1 MVARSLLR
9 GLLRGAGWRLD
20 QSAEDVYSEPAVF
33 LVQHHNMS
41 GPIHSLGLLPDSVH
55 VWALSSLFSCGD
67 CFEQYYGYTFTKRYG
82 WPRLLALPAAA
93 AGACVVPRL
102 MRATGAVPVYRGKR
116 EILETMEESV
126 RLLHDGESLLICPDK
141 DYSSQKDEIGE
152 IYTGFLHLEKLYWR
166 DTGRHLAFIPLCVD
180 RQKKRITAAE
190 PLFFA
195 GTGRFKE
202 EQRQMEERLM
212 VSFRRLECRRQMQGL
227 PEKLPTGNLPD
238 RR

>member
-1 MVARSLLR
+1 M
-9 GLLRGAGWRLD
+9 D
-20 QSAEDVYSEPAVF
+20 QSAEDIYSEPAVF

-82 WPRLLALPAAA
+82 WPRPLALPAAA

-102 MRATGAVPVYRGKR
+102 MRAIGAVPVYRGKR

-141 DYSSQKDEIGE
+141 DYSSQKDEIRG
-152 IYTGFLHLEKLYWR
+152 I
-166 DTGRHLAFIPLCVD
+166 
-180 RQKKRITAAE
+180 
-190 PLFFA
+190 
-195 GTGRFKE
+195 
-202 EQRQMEERLM
+202 
-212 VSFRRLECRRQMQGL
+212 
-227 PEKLPTGNLPD
+227 
-238 RR
+238 